1 MPNFNF
7 LIISFAE
14 ILLFCAGEVIK
25 WKSDYSEFRPN
36 DGVCTL
42 AGGKTLTP
50 KNVPNKEE
58 GVCGDKLYSLLKH
71 CAKQSF
77 YIGLNRPRSEFAES
91 ALYLING
98 CLECPYG
105 KAEATV
111 SLHNHLPSGS
121 LFSGCGQE
129 DKIVSSVSVKL
140 TSEKNVHGHG
150 SFSLGGILEGRKCN
164 GLFDSSRETMFE
176 KIVLEVK
183 HNCGQKKPMTL
194 FVLLPP
200 VDLPKLFSER
210 NNFREWDGIR
220 VDLGIFGVGWNE
232 RWLDFGDVFHS
243 TTEAKQLPEVQIH
256 SNNSSI
262 IQHDE
267 KPPISVLPT
276 PVEFIEE
283 SEKSN
288 EQKDKNNHFEFNLP
302 FIFACVLVPLLLG
315 FSLIDHEDEHNENNE
330 PDEVGVNDVKCQNWK
345 GKNTTDDDDLMD
357 EQFTELENCI
367 WNSLLAKEHA
377 HSPRQIHP
385 LLSPP
390 PEYPLK
396 FSVENLVVEQVDTSW
411 NDSRLQWEKSE
422 WALEGISLEED
433 RRRELWTPD
442 FMDDSYPEERNDC
455 CLFLGL
461 ADIGRTVEFTVGAK
475 SKFATLAKQVHVRR
489 DRPMSAVVISNL
501 METSPWAVQ
510 SQAIEPARVDGSR
523 SDSLRLCVQS
533 KKEMS
538 TLRIALRIPVTIATL
553 LTLVSPLFGD
563 LRSQALVKCL
573 TLLLQTICFLFLC
586 SIAPASG
593 FGGSKP
599 KLYTFYEF
607 MFTLTFLS
615 ILVTTACLA
624 LSRMKRTVPA
634 THSVYL
640 GAKVSTN
647 KGPFNIYKLN
657 KN

>member
-14 ILLFCAGEVIK
+14 IFLFCAGEVIN

-71 CAKQSF
+71 CAQQSF

-140 TSEKNVHGHG
+140 NSEKNPHG

-164 GLFDSSRETMFE
+164 GLFDSSRETKFE

-243 TTEAKQLPEVQIH
+243 TTKAKQLPEVQIH
-256 SNNSSI
+256 SNNSNI

-315 FSLIDHEDEHNENNE
+315 FSLSLFNYLFKSVFFKNSNKTENDYE
-330 PDEVGVNDVKCQNWK
+330 LGGGASITSSSLSK
-345 GKNTTDDDDLMD
+345 GT
-357 EQFTELENCI
+357 
-367 WNSLLAKEHA
+367 
-377 HSPRQIHP
+377 
-385 LLSPP
+385 
-390 PEYPLK
+390 
-396 FSVENLVVEQVDTSW
+396 
-411 NDSRLQWEKSE
+411 
-422 WALEGISLEED
+422 
-433 RRRELWTPD
+433 
-442 FMDDSYPEERNDC
+442 
-455 CLFLGL
+455 
-461 ADIGRTVEFTVGAK
+461 
-475 SKFATLAKQVHVRR
+475 
-489 DRPMSAVVISNL
+489 
-501 METSPWAVQ
+501 
-510 SQAIEPARVDGSR
+510 
-523 SDSLRLCVQS
+523 
-533 KKEMS
+533 
-538 TLRIALRIPVTIATL
+538 
-553 LTLVSPLFGD
+553 
-563 LRSQALVKCL
+563 
-573 TLLLQTICFLFLC
+573 
-586 SIAPASG
+586 
-593 FGGSKP
+593 
-599 KLYTFYEF
+599 
-607 MFTLTFLS
+607 
-615 ILVTTACLA
+615 
-624 LSRMKRTVPA
+624 
-634 THSVYL
+634 THSSISSL
-640 GAKVSTN
+640 
-647 KGPFNIYKLN
+647 P
-657 KN
+657 

>member
-7 LIISFAE
+7 LIISFAV
-14 ILLFCAGEVIK
+14 IFLFCAGEVIK

-71 CAKQSF
+71 CAQQSF

-111 SLHNHLPSGS
+111 SLHNYLPSGS
-121 LFSGCGQE
+121 MFSGCGQE

-140 TSEKNVHGHG
+140 NSEKNVHGHG
-150 SFSLGGILEGRKCN
+150 SFSLGGILEGRKCS
-164 GLFDSSRETMFE
+164 GLFDNSRETMFE

-243 TTEAKQLPEVQIH
+243 TTKAKQLPEVQIH
-256 SNNSSI
+256 SNNSNI

-283 SEKSN
+283 SEKNN

-315 FSLIDHEDEHNENNE
+315 FSLSLFNYLFKSVFFKNSNKTENDYE
-330 PDEVGVNDVKCQNWK
+330 LGGGASITSSSLSK
-345 GKNTTDDDDLMD
+345 GT
-357 EQFTELENCI
+357 
-367 WNSLLAKEHA
+367 
-377 HSPRQIHP
+377 
-385 LLSPP
+385 
-390 PEYPLK
+390 
-396 FSVENLVVEQVDTSW
+396 
-411 NDSRLQWEKSE
+411 
-422 WALEGISLEED
+422 
-433 RRRELWTPD
+433 
-442 FMDDSYPEERNDC
+442 
-455 CLFLGL
+455 
-461 ADIGRTVEFTVGAK
+461 
-475 SKFATLAKQVHVRR
+475 
-489 DRPMSAVVISNL
+489 
-501 METSPWAVQ
+501 
-510 SQAIEPARVDGSR
+510 
-523 SDSLRLCVQS
+523 
-533 KKEMS
+533 
-538 TLRIALRIPVTIATL
+538 
-553 LTLVSPLFGD
+553 
-563 LRSQALVKCL
+563 
-573 TLLLQTICFLFLC
+573 
-586 SIAPASG
+586 
-593 FGGSKP
+593 
-599 KLYTFYEF
+599 
-607 MFTLTFLS
+607 
-615 ILVTTACLA
+615 
-624 LSRMKRTVPA
+624 
-634 THSVYL
+634 THSSISSL
-640 GAKVSTN
+640 
-647 KGPFNIYKLN
+647 P
-657 KN
+657 

>member
-1 MPNFNF
+1 M
-7 LIISFAE
+7 LIKIIFVI
-14 ILLFCAGEVIK
+14 ILF
-25 WKSDYSEFRPN
+25 
-36 DGVCTL
+36 
-42 AGGKTLTP
+42 
-50 KNVPNKEE
+50 
-58 GVCGDKLYSLLKH
+58 
-71 CAKQSF
+71 
-77 YIGLNRPRSEFAES
+77 
-91 ALYLING
+91 
-98 CLECPYG
+98 LECITI
-105 KAEATV
+105 A
-111 SLHNHLPSGS
+111 
-121 LFSGCGQE
+121 
-129 DKIVSSVSVKL
+129 KL
-140 TSEKNVHGHG
+140 
-150 SFSLGGILEGRKCN
+150 
-164 GLFDSSRETMFE
+164 
-176 KIVLEVK
+176 
-183 HNCGQKKPMTL
+183 
-194 FVLLPP
+194 
-200 VDLPKLFSER
+200 KL
-210 NNFREWDGIR
+210 
-220 VDLGIFGVGWNE
+220 
-232 RWLDFGDVFHS
+232 
-243 TTEAKQLPEVQIH
+243 
-256 SNNSSI
+256 SSI
-262 IQHDE
+262 
-267 KPPISVLPT
+267 LP
-276 PVEFIEE
+276 V
-283 SEKSN
+283 
-288 EQKDKNNHFEFNLP
+288 
-302 FIFACVLVPLLLG
+302 
-315 FSLIDHEDEHNENNE
+315 DHEDEHNENNE
-330 PDEVGVNDVKCQNWK
+330 PDEAGVMMLNAKIGRGRTQLVN
-345 GKNTTDDDDLMD
+345 DDDLMD

-396 FSVENLVVEQVDTSW
+396 FSVENLVVEQVDTLSRASMEFNVFGHILLSW

-442 FMDDSYPEERNDC
+442 FMDDSNCGSNEGCMAKIGDLSVTSSGQVLGRLLFRFPSFCRIDYRSYPEERNDC

-475 SKFATLAKQVHVRR
+475 SKFATLAKRVHVRR

-563 LRSQALVKCL
+563 LRTQALVKCL

-615 ILVTTACLA
+615 ILVTTVCLA

-640 GAKVSTN
+640 GAKMLNHFLCCIEPDPATSYQRHLEDDTTSTRDMPN
-647 KGPFNIYKLN
+647 HGQALQNDYSMEWRHIYIAINNLFSGLCFSLFCFIVIFDIM
-657 KN
+657 